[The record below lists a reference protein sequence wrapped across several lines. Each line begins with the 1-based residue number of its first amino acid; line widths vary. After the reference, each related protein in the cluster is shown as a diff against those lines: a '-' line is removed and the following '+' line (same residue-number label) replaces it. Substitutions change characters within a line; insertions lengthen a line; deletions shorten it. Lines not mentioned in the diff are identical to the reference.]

1 MASWTPAWASAP
13 KPKPV
18 AKSSSKEKRVWWN
31 AIAKQQLMIHPE
43 SIATITVVSQCA
55 PSEEAMY
62 LEGIALKRG
71 SDSFVQVPDRLID
84 LDANDSFQ
92 VKIANTMSRRI
103 IVRSGELLGHL
114 YKACDTLK
122 AVVDTSPLEIRAF
135 EARASHLAN
144 LANKLNP
151 RELPS
156 ETAPLATDLAA
167 QLLQLDPE
175 WFCLGWSR
183 LKSPIQVLIP

>member
-1 MASWTPAWASAP
+1 VQGSVPREAFTASWTPARASTL

-18 AKSSSKEKRVWWN
+18 AKSSSKEKRVRWN
-31 AIAKQQLMIHPE
+31 AIAKQQLTICPE
-43 SIATITVVSQCA
+43 LIATITVVSQGA

-71 SDSFVQVPDRLID
+71 SDSFVQVPDGLIN

-92 VKIANTMSRRI
+92 VKIANTTSRRI

-122 AVVDTSPLEIRAF
+122 AVADTLPPEIRAF

-151 RELPS
+151 
-156 ETAPLATDLAA
+156 
-167 QLLQLDPE
+167 
-175 WFCLGWSR
+175 
-183 LKSPIQVLIP
+183 